1 LLGKRGANDQL
12 GVPTRLVT
20 VVETTKSAKILDF
33 ARKRSQCSDADGS
46 EREQFEKRALVAAR
60 THPIAVWDLADLYL
74 PIHVR
79 KLYAL
84 VFPPKLA
91 AAIWRSAFVAG
102 WQAAERSKP
111 IKDV

>member
-1 LLGKRGANDQL
+1 MTIQLRLL
-12 GVPTRLVT
+12 RLVT
-20 VVETTKSAKILDF
+20 AVEQPMSAKILDF
-33 ARKRSQCSDADGS
+33 AQKRSQCSNADDL

-60 THPIAVWDLADLYL
+60 AHPVAVWDLADHYL
-74 PIHVR
+74 PIRVR

-84 VFPPKLA
+84 VFTPKLA

-102 WQAAERSKP
+102 WQAAERSKT